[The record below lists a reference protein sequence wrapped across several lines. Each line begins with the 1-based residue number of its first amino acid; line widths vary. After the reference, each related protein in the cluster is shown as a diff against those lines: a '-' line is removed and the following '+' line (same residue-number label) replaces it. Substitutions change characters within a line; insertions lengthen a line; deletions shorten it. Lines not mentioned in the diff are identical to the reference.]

1 MVATLKDHL
10 VINLELS
17 HFIAKFYLVALSICF
32 VFSFININKNKS
44 NFIVVT
50 FAFLHCFID
59 QFIIINLGFYTFYLW
74 AAFECLVFILLSAA
88 AHLYFKIIHVKTSV
102 IIYVIYL
109 LIALSYLILHRVRV
123 VIYSTDDPILWF
135 INSQSVFVL
144 ILYFFS
150 NCIVVYGSRIKWN
163 SVFGRY
169 FL

>member
-1 MVATLKDHL
+1 MVAAIQKDHR
-10 VINLELS
+10 VINLELAYL
-17 HFIAKFYLVALSICF
+17 ITKFYLVALSICF
-32 VFSFININKNKS
+32 VFNFININKNKS

-50 FAFLHCFID
+50 FALLHCFINQYVKTSYD
-59 QFIIINLGFYTFYLW
+59 FYTFYLGF
-74 AAFECLVFILLSAA
+74 AFECLVFILLSVA
-88 AHLYFKIIHVKTSV
+88 AHLYFKIRHVKTSV

-163 SVFGRY
+163 SVFGR
-169 FL
+169 